1 MFVIFCC
8 EDFNWSCKSGIFKLD
23 YVVLIL
29 FWFSLFSS
37 DGSSINN
44 MLGLRS
50 VIFEIL
56 IFYLLLLMIF
66 LNSFLFLFV
75 SYKKIVKLRNF
86 W

>member
-23 YVVLIL
+23 YVVLML
-29 FWFSLFSS
+29 FCFSLFSS
-37 DGSSINN
+37 DGSSNI

-56 IFYLLLLMIF
+56 VFYLLLLMIF

-75 SYKKIVKLRNF
+75 SYKKIVKLRKF
-86 W
+86 